1 MADSK
6 PEYIELLNTIQLQ
19 EAGAG
24 IFLTAWAEKTS
35 DPGLKHCLSFVAARE
50 FSHGDIFKR
59 RLEELG
65 HEVEGTEA
73 PTLAERLKVLG
84 SDVSDAEKI
93 KFLRD
98 AQQSQPKPTVR
109 EMYVAAAHDPKVDPL
124 TRSLLSWF
132 ADVEADSGAMMAE
145 TYTTVEGVS

>member
-1 MADSK
+1 M
-6 PEYIELLNTIQLQ
+6 
-19 EAGAG
+19 
-24 IFLTAWAEKTS
+24 
-35 DPGLKHCLSFVAARE
+35 
-50 FSHGDIFKR
+50 
-59 RLEELG
+59 
-65 HEVEGTEA
+65 
-73 PTLAERLKVLG
+73 LG

-145 TYTTVEGVS
+145 TYTQVEGVS